1 MTNKATDKGA
11 DKANENAPV
20 RFEEAYQE
28 LSAIIDQ
35 LESGNLTL
43 DESMALFERG
53 RKLALICEDQL
64 DSAELKVSQL
74 LGDADGNMHTEDME

>member
-1 MTNKATDKGA
+1 MTNKATSKTTND
-11 DKANENAPV
+11 API

-28 LSAIIDQ
+28 LTTIIDQ
-35 LESGNLTL
+35 LESGSLTL

-64 DSAELKVSQL
+64 NTAELKVSQL
-74 LGDADGNMHTEDME
+74 LGDADGTTHLEDIA

>member
-1 MTNKATDKGA
+1 MTNKMTTKATD
-11 DKANENAPV
+11 DKPI

-28 LSAIIDQ
+28 LTTIIDQ
-35 LESGNLTL
+35 LESGSLTL

-74 LGDADGNMHTEDME
+74 LGDADGNAHTEEID

>member
-1 MTNKATDKGA
+1 MTNKATS
-11 DKANENAPV
+11 KATDNTPI

-28 LSAIIDQ
+28 LTTIIDQ
-35 LESGNLTL
+35 LESGSLTL

-64 DSAELKVSQL
+64 NTAELKVSQL
-74 LGDADGNMHTEDME
+74 LGDADGNVRTEDIE